1 MNYMNTKISI
11 LLLALALFTGISS
24 ASTLGTYVSEE
35 SKDIDNLEA
44 TFKINVMNLGDETI
58 DAKLETSDL
67 EDADVIHDENI
78 EIEPSIV
85 TTRPSEENLADDQEW
100 FLLGDGEY
108 VSVQEVPIT
117 VGIYQERGSNNFEL
131 NAILEASEQHQLEI
145 EQDDEDDVAPQQE
158 IIQTREFNFRL
169 TTSAERD
176 STENTG
182 EEEDEEED
190 EDSVETDSLGSLGGS
205 GFGSGSGGSSI
216 TDSATESSGL
226 SIANEGEDEDDTDIE
241 DSENQEQSENDI
253 DTEESSTD
261 SSTTDNLTGDFLAAT
276 SANLSTIVLLIT
288 STLSL
293 FYLVRVM

>member
-1 MNYMNTKISI
+1 MNYMNAKISI
-11 LLLALALFTGISS
+11 LLLALTLFIGASS

-35 SKDIDNLEA
+35 SKDIDNLET

-85 TTRPSEENLADDQEW
+85 TTNPSEENLADDQEW

-108 VSVQEVPIT
+108 VAVQEIPIT

-131 NAILEASEQHQLEI
+131 NAVLETSEQNQLET

-158 IIQTREFNFRL
+158 IIQTREFDFRL

-176 STENTG
+176 SAGNTEG
-182 EEEDEEED
+182 GQEDN

-205 GFGSGSGGSSI
+205 GFGSGGGGSSI

-226 SIANEGEDEDDTDIE
+226 SIANEGDEDDTSIE
-241 DSENQEQSENDI
+241 DSENQEQSDNDI
-253 DTEESSTD
+253 DTGEDSTD
-261 SSTTDNLTGDFLAAT
+261 SSTTDNLTGDFLATT